1 MGRGELVKKRS
12 FSEKLGPAGSNIIK
26 ARRASQER
34 EQVTRSCA
42 RELEM
47 MRTKVMLELRRRAEE
62 GSERDVT

>member
-1 MGRGELVKKRS
+1 MVKKRG
-12 FSEKLGPAGSNIIK
+12 FSEKLGPAGSNIK

-34 EQVTRSCA
+34 KQGSRSCA